1 MKRSFF
7 QIIPYS
13 IILFCINIFI
23 FFSFIKKEKE
33 YTGFIF
39 KTEESACSK
48 PSIDFNMID
57 CLNES
62 NKKNIEISGIAFHKT
77 NDTAMLRLLLK
88 IRRNHQNIDFQLKNL
103 TQDNLI
109 IMAEPMYTL
118 NINADLLKG
127 KNAHAYLSNLLK
139 TEIKTQI
146 SLLDELDKTSRNP
159 DFKVFAVKSK
169 KVLESNYEALQ
180 ALLSI

>member
-23 FFSFIKKEKE
+23 LFSFIEKEKE
-33 YTGFIF
+33 YTGFF
-39 KTEESACSK
+39 KTKESACSK
-48 PSIDFNMID
+48 PSIDFNLID

-62 NKKNIEISGIAFHKT
+62 NKKIIEISGIAFHKT
-77 NDTAMLRLLLK
+77 NNAAMLRLLLK
-88 IRRNHQNIDFQLKNL
+88 IRKNHQTIDFQLKNL

-118 NINADLLKG
+118 NINTDSLKE
-127 KNAHAYLSNLLK
+127 KNAHAYLSNLLE

-159 DFKVFAVKSK
+159 DFKTFAVQSK
-169 KVLESNYEALQ
+169 KVLQNNYDELQ
-180 ALLSI
+180 AHLNI